1 MTKSDVVAKMAS
13 DARITKAAAERAL
26 KSLTNSI
33 QNSVRRGERIALP
46 GLGSFSTA
54 RRKARTGRNPRT
66 GQSIQIPAKTVPK
79 FSAAKELVDA
89 ARRELPGKTL
99 MCWCPPD
106 QPCHADTLLQLAN
119 PERTL

>member
-33 QNSVRRGERIALP
+33 QNSVKRGERIALP

-89 ARRELPGKTL
+89 AR
-99 MCWCPPD
+99 
-106 QPCHADTLLQLAN
+106 
-119 PERTL
+119 

>member
-1 MTKSDVVAKMAS
+1 MAS

-89 ARRELPGKTL
+89 AR
-99 MCWCPPD
+99 
-106 QPCHADTLLQLAN
+106 
-119 PERTL
+119 

>member
-33 QNSVRRGERIALP
+33 QNCVKRGERVALP

-66 GQSIQIPAKTVPK
+66 GQPIQIPAKSVPK
-79 FSAAKELVDA
+79 FSAAKELADA
-89 ARRELPGKTL
+89 AR
-99 MCWCPPD
+99 
-106 QPCHADTLLQLAN
+106 
-119 PERTL
+119 

>member
-26 KSLTNSI
+26 KSMTNSI
-33 QNSVRRGERIALP
+33 QNCIRRKERIALP

-54 RRKARTGRNPRT
+54 HRKARTGRNPRT
-66 GQSIQIPAKTVPK
+66 GQPIQIPAKSVPK

-89 ARRELPGKTL
+89 AR
-99 MCWCPPD
+99 
-106 QPCHADTLLQLAN
+106 
-119 PERTL
+119 